1 MVGARF
7 TIPTPALLAKAV
19 DGLDAVP
26 MVDRDT
32 KGDVYESMLDKIA
45 TAGRNGQFRTSRHII
60 ELMVA
65 MADPT

>member
-7 TIPTPALLAKAV
+7 TIPTLALLAKAV